1 MSLLA
6 LVVVAVALAAGLP
19 STVEGG
25 KEAPMMD
32 NMHAMPSGLV
42 VQVQQKVNTDDCC
55 EEKENM
61 NDVDEMREEKNKDD
75 MHEREETH
83 GTQTHTTTTHR
94 PHYNVHY
101 VSPSK

>member
-1 MSLLA
+1 
-6 LVVVAVALAAGLP
+6 
-19 STVEGG
+19 
-25 KEAPMMD
+25 MD
-32 NMHAMPSGLV
+32 
-42 VQVQQKVNTDDCC
+42 
-55 EEKENM
+55 
-61 NDVDEMREEKNKDD
+61 DVDEMREEKNKDD